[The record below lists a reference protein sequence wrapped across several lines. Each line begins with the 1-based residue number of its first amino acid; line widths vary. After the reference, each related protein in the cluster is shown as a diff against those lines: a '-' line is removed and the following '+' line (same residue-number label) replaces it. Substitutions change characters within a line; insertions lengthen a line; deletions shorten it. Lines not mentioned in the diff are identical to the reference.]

1 MPKYKL
7 KVCSYRTI
15 TKETFIEVDADSP
28 QLAESQGMQMIL
40 QNEDFWGKINE
51 KLVNND
57 YSSEIVE
64 EDNL

>member
-28 QLAESQGMQMIL
+28 QLAESHGLQMIL
-40 QNEDFWGKINE
+40 KNEDFWGKIDD

-57 YSSEIVE
+57 YSSEIVDD
-64 EDNL
+64 DNL